1 MRTPTEGLRWAAS
14 AALLLTLAAS
24 CGEEPAPRRS
34 SGASSGGQASA
45 GVGSPE
51 PAGEEASAG
60 ASAASSTASSN
71 HEVEVI
77 PGPEGVDPGT
87 PGVIRGVVRFDGT
100 PPKRSEIKISA
111 AGCNH
116 ETGTVL
122 KENLVVNDGL
132 VQFAYVYV
140 SGGLKDQE
148 FEAPKEPVI
157 LDQVGCMYTPHV
169 VCIQTGQPLHVRNS
183 DSTLHNV
190 NWPGGNKMQPAGSE
204 PLEITYERDS
214 VGVMYRCDI
223 HPWMSAFLCVAE
235 HPYHQ
240 VTGFDGG
247 FTLPGIAPGEYQ
259 LSLWTE
265 KYKRD
270 ASRPSFEVPP
280 GGEVVVTF
288 HISDKAR
295 GRRGRGR

>member
-1 MRTPTEGLRWAAS
+1 MRHLKHLWAISIAV
-14 AALLLTLAAS
+14 LLSAS
-24 CGEEPAPRRS
+24 CSEDVTPRRTS
-34 SGASSGGQASA
+34 SGTSSGSTTAT
-45 GVGSPE
+45 
-51 PAGEEASAG
+51 EASEPD
-60 ASAASSTASSN
+60 SSN
-71 HEVEVI
+71 SIDGAVSADRPTAQRHEIEVI
-77 PGPEGVDPGT
+77 PGPEGVSPDT

-100 PPKRSEIKISA
+100 PPKRQEIKVSA

-132 VQFAYVYV
+132 VQYAYVFV
-140 SGGLKDQE
+140 SGGLKDQD
-148 FEAPKEPVI
+148 FPAPKEPVV

-183 DSTLHNV
+183 DDTLHNV
-190 NWPGGNKMQPAGSE
+190 NWPDGNKMQPAGAA

-214 VGVMYRCDI
+214 VGIMYRCDI

-240 VTGFDGG
+240 VTGFDGS
-247 FTLPGIAPGEYQ
+247 FTLPEIAPGKYQ
-259 LSLWTE
+259 VSLWTE

-270 ASRPSFEVPP
+270 ADKPTIEVPP
-280 GGEVVVTF
+280 GGEVVITF

>member
-1 MRTPTEGLRWAAS
+1 
-14 AALLLTLAAS
+14 
-24 CGEEPAPRRS
+24 
-34 SGASSGGQASA
+34 
-45 GVGSPE
+45 
-51 PAGEEASAG
+51 
-60 ASAASSTASSN
+60 
-71 HEVEVI
+71 
-77 PGPEGVDPGT
+77 
-87 PGVIRGVVRFDGT
+87 VIRGLVVFDGE

-116 ETGTVL
+116 ETGTAL
-122 KENLVVNDGL
+122 KENLVVNDGK

-140 SGGLKDQE
+140 SKGLKDQE
-148 FEAPKEPVI
+148 FEAPKEPVF

-169 VCIQTGQPLHVRNS
+169 LCIQTGQPLHVRNS
-183 DSTLHNV
+183 DETLHNV
-190 NWPGGNKMQPAGSE
+190 NWPDGNKMQPAGSD
-204 PLEITYERDS
+204 PLEIQYERDS
-214 VGVMYRCDI
+214 VGIMYRCDI

-240 VTGFDGG
+240 VTGEDGS
-247 FTLPGIAPGEYQ
+247 FSLPEIAPGSYQ

-265 KYKRD
+265 KYKKD
-270 ASRPSFEVPP
+270 ADRPTFDVPP

>member
-1 MRTPTEGLRWAAS
+1 MRHLNQLS
-14 AALLLTLAAS
+14 AILIAVLLGAS
-24 CGEEPAPRRS
+24 CADDGAPRGSS
-34 SGASSGGQASA
+34 SGVSSATTTPAEAPVPGVADPSA
-45 GVGSPE
+45 RSATE
-51 PAGEEASAG
+51 DRPAAQR
-60 ASAASSTASSN
+60 
-71 HEVEVI
+71 HEIEVI
-77 PGPEGVDPGT
+77 PGPEGVSPDT

-100 PPKRSEIKISA
+100 PPKRQEIKVSA

-132 VQFAYVYV
+132 VQYAYVFV

-148 FEAPKEPVI
+148 FPAPEEPVV

-183 DSTLHNV
+183 DDTLHNV
-190 NWPGGNKMQPAGSE
+190 NWPDGNKMQPAGSA

-214 VGVMYRCDI
+214 VGIMYRCDI

-240 VTGFDGG
+240 VTGFDGS
-247 FTLPGIAPGEYQ
+247 FTLPEIAPGKYQ
-259 LSLWTE
+259 VSLWTE

-270 ASRPSFEVPP
+270 ADKPSIEVPP
-280 GGEVVVTF
+280 GGEVVITF